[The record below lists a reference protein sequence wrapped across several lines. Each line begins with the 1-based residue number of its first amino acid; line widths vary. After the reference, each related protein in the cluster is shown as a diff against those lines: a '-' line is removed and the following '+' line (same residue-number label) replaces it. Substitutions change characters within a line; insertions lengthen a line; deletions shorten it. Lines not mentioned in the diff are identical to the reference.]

1 MIVKNRQ
8 KKLGPILF
16 YRFVL
21 IFLFLLLLLLLF
33 VCLIVIYFFII
44 LIVDDDDD
52 NDDFHFTIR
61 VFLFYLYSS
70 VHYFYSIRFVS
81 NKIFDSSATML
92 NKFCFVLFFAYF
104 ILHFLLFSPNNNV
117 LPSTFFYWNSLI
129 HGETN
134 KEYSTIRFTILLFSQ
149 IQKTTLLN
157 KYVCVWYFDQFLLSL
172 KNFFDSHLLTKR
184 N

>member
-8 KKLGPILF
+8 KILGPILF

-52 NDDFHFTIR
+52 DNDDFHFTIR
-61 VFLFYLYSS
+61 VFLFYLNSS

-117 LPSTFFYWNSLI
+117 LPSTFFIGILSFMERQTKNILRLDL
-129 HGETN
+129 
-134 KEYSTIRFTILLFSQ
+134 RFYYFL
-149 IQKTTLLN
+149 
-157 KYVCVWYFDQFLLSL
+157 KYKKLHY
-172 KNFFDSHLLTKR
+172 
-184 N
+184 